1 MKILVLPPSA
11 QRRRRD
17 GKPTP
22 YRFFLPDG
30 TELPGVVHFEASLE
44 REWDMLETTQ
54 IQEQPAR
61 GGKGRTVVTKLT
73 LTFGPSE
80 VVRIS
85 KLPKRGD
92 RRST

>member
-1 MKILVLPPSA
+1 MKILVLPPGA

-30 TELPGVVHFEASLE
+30 AELPGVVHFEASLE
-44 REWDMLETTQ
+44 REWDILETTQ
-54 IQEQPAR
+54 IQDQPAR

-80 VVRIS
+80 VVRITRM
-85 KLPKRGD
+85 PKRQ
-92 RRST
+92 RRSA